1 MALQKIYDILTS
13 TDAFSDIRSAAASA
27 THQHIYLERFNGSS
41 AVFAAHSLSETDSFV
56 LVLTPDSESARFFK
70 SDLDALGISNC
81 FLFPS
86 TNHKPYDEN
95 QITDTSLMVERSEV
109 VEQVQQQNAQILVAS
124 ADALFEKV
132 TSPEEFGES
141 SFVLT
146 TNDEI
151 EPSKLREKLVDQGYE
166 SCRFVGEPG
175 EFASRGGIFDI
186 YPFSSDYPVRLEFF
200 GDEID
205 SIREFD
211 PDSQRSVSFLDSA
224 RFVPNTQTFNPQ
236 NSESLLDYLPDDTL
250 ILQQNSSL
258 IRSELEKLFSEATE
272 AFEKYQST
280 LDEDRDEPTNLPP
293 EELFVTPQYFQEA
306 LYPYTQFHYGGFVDG
321 KTCEKNINLGGQTQ
335 PDFNGNFKLL
345 REDIQKLSKQG
356 YDVYILC
363 DNDGQR
369 DRFAELLGE
378 QSEEMRYHLSIE
390 TIHEGFIIPE
400 SGIAVYTD
408 HQIFNR
414 YHRPKVRR
422 KKKVS
427 GGISFKELRDLNRGD
442 YVVHVDHGIGKFAG
456 FQKIVVR
463 DVEQEAVKLI
473 YKNDSVLYV
482 NVSSLHKLQKYSG
495 KEGSQPR
502 ITKLGSGSWAR
513 KKAKTKK
520 RVKDIARDLI
530 KLYAKRKS
538 QTAYAFSPDTS
549 WQTEMEANFEFEE
562 TPDQAEAIEAT
573 KQDMESKHPMD
584 RLICGDVGFGKTEV
598 AVRAAFK
605 AVMDHKQVAMLVPT
619 TILADQHYKT
629 FSKRM
634 ENFPVRVEVLS
645 RFRTRAEQKEILKK
659 TAAGKVDVLI
669 GTHRITSKDVDFK
682 DLGLL
687 VVDEEQRFGVAAK
700 DKLKEFRATVDV
712 LTMTATPIPRTL
724 QFSLMGARD
733 LSIINTPP
741 PNRQPVYTEI
751 HSFDQELIRDAV
763 LQEISRGG
771 QVFFIHNRVK
781 NIEQVA
787 EMVRALA
794 PDIRVRHAHGQMTS
808 KQLEK
813 IITDFYTHKF
823 DVLVSTNIVE
833 NGIDISNANTII
845 INRADRF
852 GLAELHQ
859 LRGRVGRSNR
869 KAYCYLLTKPL
880 NQLSNEARKRLIALE
895 EFSDLGAGFNIAMRD
910 LDIRGAGD
918 ILGAEQSGY
927 INDIGFQLYT
937 KILND
942 AVKELKEEEFSD
954 VFDDVKVETERPE
967 TTVEFDRPALLDKT
981 YVSDNVERLNLY
993 RKLAEANSEEEIEDW
1008 IEELEDR
1015 FGPMTD
1021 AGKNLV
1027 TAAKIKLF
1035 ASSNFITKVTIR
1047 AGRMWLLCPKNKSDI
1062 GKEFYEGGRF
1072 EELMQFLED
1081 NREDQYEVAQKNKRV
1096 RLIVHDIDDIQ
1107 DAEEFLKK
1115 LYKPIPEAALV

>member
-1 MALQKIYDILTS
+1 MALQKIFEIIQSSGAFKSLKSLTGH
-13 TDAFSDIRSAAASA
+13 AGPK
-27 THQHIYLERFNGSS
+27 HIHLERFVGSTAS
-41 AVFAAHSLSETDSFV
+41 MAVKALAEQAPFIFV
-56 LVLTPDSESARFFK
+56 ITPEHESAQFLK
-70 SDLDALGISNC
+70 GDLDAMGIPGTL
-81 FLFPS
+81 LFPP
-86 TNHKPYDEN
+86 TNHKPYDSN
-95 QITDTSLMVERSEV
+95 QIIDTSLLVERSEV
-109 VEQVQQQNAQILVAS
+109 LEQLQQGDKNVLVSS
-124 ADALFEKV
+124 AHAIFEKV
-132 TSPEEFGES
+132 TSPEEFSQS
-141 SFVLT
+141 SFILNT
-146 TNDEI
+146 SDNIAPE
-151 EPSKLREKLVDQGYE
+151 KLREKLTDQGYE

-175 EFASRGGIFDI
+175 EFASRGGIIDV
-186 YPFSSDYPVRLEFF
+186 YPFSGEYPVRLEFF

-211 PDSQRSVSFLDSA
+211 PDSQRSVAYLDSA
-224 RFVPNTQTFNPQ
+224 RFVPNAQKFSLE
-236 NSESLLDYLPDDTL
+236 NSESLLNYLPENSVT
-250 ILQQNSSL
+250 LQQNSSL
-258 IRSELEKLFSEATE
+258 IHAELDKRMEEAEEAYKKLTE
-272 AFEKYQST
+272 ST
-280 LDEDRDEPTNLPP
+280 TADDTPADPPPGNIYISSMNYKKALAGFTN
-293 EELFVTPQYFQEA
+293 FY
-306 LYPYTQFHYGGFVDG
+306 YGGFL
-321 KTCEKNINLGGQTQ
+321 EKQEFDETISLNAQPQ
-335 PDFNGNFKLL
+335 PDFNGSFKLL
-345 REDIQKLSKQG
+345 RQDIKKHSEQG
-356 YDVYILC
+356 YDIYILC
-363 DNDGQR
+363 DNNGQR
-369 DRFAELLGE
+369 DRFEELLGE
-378 QSEEMRYHLSIE
+378 QSPQMRYHLSIE
-390 TIHEGFIIPE
+390 TIHEGFIHSD

-414 YHRPKVRR
+414 YHRPKTR
-422 KKKVS
+422 KKRVS

-456 FQKIVVR
+456 FKKIVVR

-473 YKNDSVLYV
+473 YKDDSVLYV

-495 KEGSQPR
+495 KEGGQPR

-530 KLYAKRKS
+530 QLYAKRKS
-538 QTAYAFSPDTS
+538 QTAHAFSPDTS
-549 WQTEMEANFEFEE
+549 WQTELEANFEFEE
-562 TPDQAEAIEAT
+562 TPDQAKAIEAT
-573 KQDMESKHPMD
+573 KNDMESKHPMD

-605 AVMDHKQVAMLVPT
+605 AVMNHKQVAMLVPT

-634 ENFPVRVEVLS
+634 KQFPITVEVLS
-645 RFRTRAEQKEILKK
+645 RFRSRAEQKEILKK

-669 GTHRITSKDVDFK
+669 GTHRITSKDVKFE

-687 VVDEEQRFGVAAK
+687 IVDEEQRFGVAAK
-700 DKLKEFRATVDV
+700 EKLKEFRATVDV

-794 PDIRVRHAHGQMTS
+794 PDIRVRFAHGQMTS

-880 NQLSNEARKRLIALE
+880 NTLTSDARKRLLALE

-954 VFDDVKVETERPE
+954 VFDEVKVETERPE
-967 TTVEFDRPALLDKT
+967 TTVEFDRPALLDKS

-993 RKLAEANSEEEIEDW
+993 RKLAEASSEEEIDDW
-1008 IEELEDR
+1008 VEEVKDR
-1015 FGPMTD
+1015 FGPITN
-1021 AGKNLV
+1021 AGKNLI
-1027 TAAKIKLF
+1027 TAARIKLY

-1047 AGRMWLLCPKNKSDI
+1047 ADRMWLLCPKNSTDI

-1072 EELMQFLED
+1072 EEVMKFLEE
-1081 NREDQYEVAQKNKRV
+1081 NRSERYELAQKNNRI
-1096 RLIVHDIDDIQ
+1096 RLIIHDIGDINE
-1107 DAEEFLKK
+1107 AASFLKK
-1115 LYKPIPEAALV
+1115 LYQPIPEAALV